1 LQEEINKQAT
11 GDVDMEDVELKQDSN
26 KQVSREELLRM
37 VQYVST
43 FDPADLRTA
52 LEESSLAQDF
62 ISLLLSSAR
71 PAAAGASMSPT
82 LKSAVPAASL
92 GGSRIF
98 PQQPGKQDLSIS
110 IGWKKAALESTSQ
123 TLIAAADRIA
133 QHSGET
139 GQFVD
144 GVLKIRAA
152 GWGITQMPAGAG
164 DAQTSTLRVCYGFQ
178 KGTEFYSKVD
188 FQLARIIT
196 IQGMAT

>member
-1 LQEEINKQAT
+1 LQEEINKQTA
-11 GDVDMEDVELKQDSN
+11 GDVDMEDVDGKQDSN
-26 KQVSREELLRM
+26 KHISREELVRM

-43 FDPADLRTA
+43 FSGADLRTA
-52 LEESSLAQDF
+52 FEESSLAQDF

-82 LKSAVPAASL
+82 LKNAVPAASL

-98 PQQPGKQDLSIS
+98 PQQPAKLDLSIS

-133 QHSGET
+133 QNSGET

-164 DAQTSTLRVCYGFQ
+164 DVQNSTLRVCYGFQ
-178 KGTEFYSKVD
+178 KGIASHSKAD
-188 FQLARIIT
+188 LQLVQIIT
-196 IQGMAT
+196 IQGMDT